1 MQKLKY
7 TKDELAEAIVKL
19 TDGNSLWYDIQD
31 TTGLSRE
38 ECKDL
43 EVIVGH
49 CIDYLLQK
57 ERAI

>member
-1 MQKLKY
+1 MQKLKH

-31 TTGLSRE
+31 ITGLSRE
-38 ECKDL
+38 ECKSL
-43 EVIVGH
+43 EKIIGN

-57 ERAI
+57 